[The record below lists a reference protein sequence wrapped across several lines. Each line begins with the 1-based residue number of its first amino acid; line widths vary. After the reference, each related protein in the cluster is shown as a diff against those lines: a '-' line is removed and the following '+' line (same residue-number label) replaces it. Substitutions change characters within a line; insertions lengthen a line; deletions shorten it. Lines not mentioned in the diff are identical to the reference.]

1 MVAEKN
7 IKSAMGNKVF
17 ENKSKLFRIIE

>member
-7 IKSAMGNKVF
+7 IKSVMGNKAF